1 MPQREENLAKTTW
14 ILVRDGVEQGIF
26 TLQQLHDLTLSG
38 HLLPLD
44 LLREAGSKELLPAWR
59 VRGSNRGPGEP
70 KTPHTLVPKALPV
83 MPSHLQ
89 RKMHWV
95 NRWQSRRL
103 QLGLACLVGLVVGL
117 SGPWLE
123 RQPGYFHLNA
133 LLATVI
139 GVVGVVFF
147 AWPGRFFATAS
158 AILSLVALTPVALMA
173 TGQATVGWGLITC
186 GASCVALGLASLARM
201 KACQ

>member
-26 TLQQLHDLTLSG
+26 TLQQLHDLTFSG

-59 VRGSNRGPGEP
+59 VRGSNRGPGES
-70 KTPHTLVPKALPV
+70 KTPHTWVPKALPV

-103 QLGLACLVGLVVGL
+103 QLGLACLGGFCRL
-117 SGPWLE
+117 
-123 RQPGYFHLNA
+123 
-133 LLATVI
+133 
-139 GVVGVVFF
+139 
-147 AWPGRFFATAS
+147 AWPVFCHR
-158 AILSLVALTPVALMA
+158 LSDLVACGPD
-173 TGQATVGWGLITC
+173 TC
-186 GASCVALGLASLARM
+186 GLDGHRSSDSGVGINNLWRELCGAWVGQFGAHEGRPITII
-201 KACQ
+201 